1 MNQVEE
7 MKVRYRS
14 KSVVL
19 FIIIML
25 ISGFSGVFAQKGGF
39 TDSSRAIFIMDISK
53 SIFWPSSVAL
63 PEFTIGVLGKDA
75 TLVEAL
81 EHEAAKRTSIHN
93 KPIKIVAFNDIPEI
107 AKVHTI
113 FVNKKNG
120 TDIDSVLHFVQGKNI
135 LVISENYEFHKSMVN
150 FIVVKNRQKFEAN
163 EKRLLDAGFKVPDN
177 FLVLAVKTK
186 ADWEKLYEQTEF
198 LLKKEQEIVRTQNIE
213 IQKQIEQINTQKN
226 LIAQQY
232 QEIELQKNQLAALSE
247 DIEIKKKELITKM
260 AILLK
265 QEGYIKKQE
274 NDIATKQAQITEF
287 NKELEDKQIEITA
300 QTNKI
305 SEQKAVLKLQLDE
318 IQKQRLIIYLAIGM
332 LLLVTVLG
340 YFIYKAYKIKRQA
353 NIILAEKNRE
363 ISLQN
368 EEIKQQKEEI
378 EAQRDEIEKHRDE
391 LIIKNEEILQQKEEI
406 IAQRDEI
413 EKQRDIATAQRDEIA
428 HQKKQILD
436 SINYAKR
443 IQQAILP
450 VPELLNEIFKQFFIL
465 FKPKDIVSGD
475 FYWASKIDHQVI
487 IAAVD
492 CTGHGVPGAFMS
504 MLGVTYLTKI
514 INEEGVTTPSK
525 ILDRL
530 RDYIVMSL
538 KQKGITGEVKEGMDM
553 ALCTFDYE
561 TNVLQYAGA
570 MNPMVLIKNDEM
582 CLIKGDNM
590 PVAISLDMAPF
601 NNNTFELNRGDS
613 FYVFSDGFADQFGGP
628 KNRKFMSKNFREKI
642 FEIRHETMLNQK
654 KLLDQTFEDWKG
666 SGDQID
672 DVLVIG
678 VKV

>member
-1 MNQVEE
+1 
-7 MKVRYRS
+7 MKKIKIKFFLFKLLFS
-14 KSVVL
+14 LVL
-19 FIIIML
+19 LLMTNPGFIM
-25 ISGFSGVFAQKGGF
+25 AQKGGF

-53 SIFWPSSVAL
+53 SIYWPSSVTL
-63 PEFTIGVLGKDA
+63 PDFTIGVLGKDEM
-75 TLVEAL
+75 LIKAL
-81 EHEAAKRTSIHN
+81 EHEAEKRKTIHG
-93 KPIKIVAFNDIPEI
+93 KPIKITAFHAISEI
-107 AKVHTI
+107 KNIHAI
-113 FVNKKNG
+113 FINKKNG
-120 TDIDSVLHFVQGKNI
+120 TDIDLVLNHISGKNI
-135 LVISENYEFHKSMVN
+135 LLISENYEFHKSMIN
-150 FIVVKNRQKFEAN
+150 FIVVKNKQKFEAN
-163 EKRLLDAGFKVPDN
+163 EKRLLDAGFKVPEI

-198 LLKKEQEIVRTQNIE
+198 LLKKEQEIVKTQNIE
-213 IQKQIEQINTQKN
+213 IQKQIQQINEQKN
-226 LIAQQY
+226 LIAQQH
-232 QEIELQKNQLAALSE
+232 QEIEQQKSQLNTLSA
-247 DIEIKKKELITKM
+247 DIEIKKKELLEKM
-260 AILLK
+260 ATLIK
-265 QEGYIKKQE
+265 QESYIKKQE
-274 NDIATKQAQITEF
+274 ADITTKQAQIAEF
-287 NKELEDKQIEITA
+287 NNELEAKQIEITK

-305 SEQKAVLKLQLDE
+305 TEQKAVLKLQLDE

-353 NIILAEKNRE
+353 NIILAAKNRE

-378 EAQRDEIEKHRDE
+378 SAQRDEIEKHRDE
-391 LIIKNEEILQQKEEI
+391 LIIKNAEIMQQKEEI
-406 IAQRDEI
+406 TAQRDEI

-504 MLGVTYLTKI
+504 MLGVTYLNKI
-514 INEEGVTTPSK
+514 INEEGITTPSQ
-525 ILDRL
+525 ILNRL
-530 RDYIVMSL
+530 REYIVMSL

-553 ALCTFDYE
+553 ALCTINYE
-561 TNVLQYAGA
+561 TNILQYAGA
-570 MNPMVLIKNDEM
+570 MNPMLLIKNDEM
-582 CLIKGDNM
+582 CVIKADNM
-590 PVAISLDMAPF
+590 PVSISMEMAPF
-601 NNNTFELNRGDS
+601 TNNTFQLNQGDS
-613 FYVFSDGFADQFGGP
+613 FYIFSDGFPDQFGGP

-642 FEIRHETMLNQK
+642 FEFRQETMNNQK

-678 VKV
+678 VRI